1 MERVSITGGTNS
13 ADATDLPIRAPAPRM
28 AIAAERLALP
38 ALRAAAP
45 ALDEVVL
52 LRVQAAAGQAVREV
66 VVPVRHVIAM

>member
-1 MERVSITGGTNS
+1 
-13 ADATDLPIRAPAPRM
+13 M

-45 ALDEVVL
+45 ALNEVVL

-66 VVPVRHVIAM
+66 VVPVRHVSAM